1 MIKLSGGR
9 ERRKIDSSRALFING
24 QVVKGNLKPK
34 RPRRKTEI
42 FRRLQVRV
50 EVNRLIAEHPTT
62 EDEKS

>member
-1 MIKLSGGR
+1 MIKPPSNICLN
-9 ERRKIDSSRALFING
+9 KIASSRALFING

-50 EVNRLIAEHPTT
+50 EVNRLIAEQPTKDDK
-62 EDEKS
+62 E